1 MQSSIPNPQSAIP
14 PIVQHFADQMHMVP
28 MAWNVH
34 DSFVVIVFE
43 PGPKYTFPITG
54 KELIKPKV
62 TAGRPNST
70 EQKQSKL
77 VGVQHAAPA
86 PIAPAIQ
93 ALPVKKTV
101 KKTGRVI

>member
-1 MQSSIPNPQSAIP
+1 MEGRTDKQDSIP

-34 DSFVVIVFE
+34 ESFVVIVFE

-54 KELIKPKV
+54 EELIQRPMPKV
-62 TAGRPNST
+62 TASRPDSA
-70 EQKQSKL
+70 EQNQPKP
-77 VGVQHAAPA
+77 V
-86 PIAPAIQ
+86 IAPTIQ

-101 KKTGRVI
+101 KKPGRVA